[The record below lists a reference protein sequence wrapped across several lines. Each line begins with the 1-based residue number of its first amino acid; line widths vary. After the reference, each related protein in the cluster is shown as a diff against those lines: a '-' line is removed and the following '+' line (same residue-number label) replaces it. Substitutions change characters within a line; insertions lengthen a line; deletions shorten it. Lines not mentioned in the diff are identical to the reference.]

1 MKGGFNMNEKSI
13 VDREI
18 MFIQKQKLLAKSIE
32 LLDEF
37 MSLSMNLKFDEA
49 AEVKA
54 RIDEINKEVKTY
66 EEVVKSLTL
75 DMVMGVEE
83 ASEQWGLSSGYIK
96 NLCAEGKIHCKKI
109 GKTWII
115 DKSQPSPN
123 LRGKIKLVEDNK

>member
-13 VDREI
+13 VERERL
-18 MFIQKQKLLAKSIE
+18 FIQKQSLLAESIK

-37 MSLSMNLKFDEA
+37 MSLSMDLRFDEA
-49 AEVKA
+49 AEIKV
-54 RIDEINKEVKTY
+54 RIDAINKEVQTH
-66 EEVVKSLTL
+66 EEVVKSLAL

-96 NLCAEGKIHCKKI
+96 NLCAEGKILCRKI

-123 LRGKIKLVEDNK
+123 LRGKIKLV